1 MKKEYTYIRH
11 IPKPLI
17 KDFISNRVVPFVGA
31 GFSKNADIPDG
42 IVMSDWN
49 ELGKKVAAELPDYQF
64 DGNAIDAFSYYE
76 ALYSRS
82 KLVELLMR
90 ELHIGEIIPGE
101 TFESFCNLFNGIIC
115 TTNWDT
121 LLEDCMTLMRKP
133 FSTVVTEDRLSVDPQ
148 LNCKILKLHGDFN
161 HPNKMVITEND
172 YDMYLNRN
180 PLFSTYVSNLFISNT
195 MLLIGYSLDDNDFR
209 SIWKVINSRLGTMA
223 QPAYAL
229 LVNPSQELIYRF
241 QRRNIRVINLPSTA
255 KNYKKILRDLFLE
268 LNEYITIERNKT
280 AKSTNEKINEQMAIP
295 AEDNRL
301 CFVSCPMNRIAQ
313 LSDILYPILRS
324 MEITPVRPDNMVGL
338 GDNILDVTKAIIQKS
353 RFAIVDIT
361 DNNSN
366 SFFDLALLESKK
378 NKDDTLVIADI
389 NSPTPSFAAEH
400 KIAFYSLDPADES
413 TLHSF
418 TKNVRSWILKRATL
432 NDEQDTGNL
441 TLNTFENA
449 EGLFKKKEYSA
460 CIVSAFSEL
469 EYLMRSRRE
478 RKTKDS
484 IPFRFSSE
492 LIRLMDSPS
501 TKEYINLRNRIVHD
515 GHRATKKEAQNVLGF
530 IYEANNHDLSRN
542 EHLG

>member
-42 IVMSDWN
+42 IIMPDWN

-64 DGNAIDAFSYYE
+64 DSNAIDAFSYYE

-133 FSTVVTEDRLSVDPQ
+133 FSTVVTE
-148 LNCKILKLHGDFN
+148 
-161 HPNKMVITEND
+161 ND

-180 PLFSTYVSNLFISNT
+180 PLFSTYVSNLFIANT

-241 QRRNIRVINLPSTA
+241 QRRNIRVINLPGTA

-378 NKDDTLVIADI
+378 NKDDTLVIADM
-389 NSPTPSFAAEH
+389 NSPTLSFAAER

-418 TKNVRSWILKRATL
+418 TKNVRSWILKRTTL
-432 NDEQDTGNL
+432 NDEQDMGDL
-441 TLNTFENA
+441 TPNTFENA

>member
-17 KDFISNRVVPFVGA
+17 KDFINNKVVPFVGA

-42 IVMSDWN
+42 IVMSNWN
-49 ELGKKVAAELPDYQF
+49 ELGRKVAAELPDYQF
-64 DGNAIDAFSYYE
+64 DGNAIDVFSYYE
-76 ALYSRS
+76 ALYSRP

-90 ELHIGEIIPGE
+90 ELHIGEIMPGE
-101 TFESFCNLFNGIIC
+101 TYESFCNLFNGTIC
-115 TTNWDT
+115 TTNWDS

-148 LNCKILKLHGDFN
+148 QNCRILKLHGDFN

-229 LVNPSQELIYRF
+229 LVNPSQEMIYRF
-241 QRRNIRVINLPSTA
+241 QRRSIRVINLPGTA
-255 KNYKKILRDLFLE
+255 KNYKKILHGLFVE

-280 AKSTNEKINEQMAIP
+280 AKSTNERINEQMAIP

-313 LSDILYPILRS
+313 LSDILYPVLRS
-324 MEITPVRPDNMVGL
+324 MGITPVRPDNMVGL
-338 GDNILDVTKAIIQKS
+338 GDNILDVTKTVIQKS

-366 SFFDLALLESKK
+366 SIFDLAFLQSKK

-389 NSPTPSFAAEH
+389 NSSIPSFASEY
-400 KIAFYSLDPADES
+400 KMAFYSLDPTDEHR
-413 TLHSF
+413 LQSF
-418 TKNVRSWILKRATL
+418 TEDVRTWILKKAPS
-432 NDEQDTGNL
+432 NDEHYMKNHPQGMFD
-441 TLNTFENA
+441 NA
-449 EGLFKKKEYSA
+449 QGLFNKKEYSA

-469 EYLMRSRRE
+469 EYLMRNRRKQE
-478 RKTKDS
+478 AKDY

-501 TKEYINLRNRIVHD
+501 TKEYINLRNRIVHE
-515 GHRATKKEAQNVLGF
+515 GHRASKKEAQNVLGF
-530 IYEANNHDLSRN
+530 INEANNHDLARYK
-542 EHLG
+542 LPD